1 MAIEHHVTTPR
12 PGMPDALRESLDRL
26 AATYAGWLRSATDI
40 LAFPTYQPLPR
51 WDRPWWNRE

>member
-1 MAIEHHVTTPR
+1 
-12 PGMPDALRESLDRL
+12 MPDALRESLDRL